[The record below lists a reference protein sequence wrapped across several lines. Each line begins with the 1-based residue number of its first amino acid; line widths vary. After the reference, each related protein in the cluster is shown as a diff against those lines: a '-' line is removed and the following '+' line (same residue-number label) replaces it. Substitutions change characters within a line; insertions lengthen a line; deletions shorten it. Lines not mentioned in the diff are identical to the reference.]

1 MIVYNVTCNLDASMA
16 EEWLRWM
23 RTEHI
28 PEVMATG
35 CFIEHKIM
43 RLMTDADGNEG
54 VNYAIQ
60 YTAESLDHYHRYR
73 DEHGPVLQQKTRE
86 RYGDR
91 ILAYRSLLELL

>member
-16 EEWLRWM
+16 DEWLQWM
-23 RTEHI
+23 QEVHI

-35 CFIEHKIM
+35 CFLEYKM
-43 RLMTDADGNEG
+43 LRLLTEAQGNEG
-54 VNYAIQ
+54 VNFAIQ
-60 YTAESLDHYHRYR
+60 YTAASLEDYHRYR
-73 DEHGPVLQQKTRE
+73 DEHGPALQQKTRE